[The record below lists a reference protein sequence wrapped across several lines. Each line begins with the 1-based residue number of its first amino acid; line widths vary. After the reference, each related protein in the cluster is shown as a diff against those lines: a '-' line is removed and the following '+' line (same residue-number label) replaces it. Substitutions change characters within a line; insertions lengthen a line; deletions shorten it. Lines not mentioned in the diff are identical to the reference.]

1 MIDITL
7 AYDFPDD
14 RAAVYFDTWDNG
26 VRHANNTINTLA
38 EDELVFGSNVV
49 YSSDGKT
56 EMRFHVNDRD
66 EINEIYLEGINCL
79 VDCEPEDIPEVEETE
94 QDEFLNWSDP
104 EAWPHRENQVPVE
117 GEAVVV
123 DSGMKL
129 IYDIGESPLYK
140 SVEINGDVIFKY
152 SMPHVLNTYGL
163 WVRAGTL
170 TIGSEDE
177 PFDSTAEIRLY
188 GNDTSPGQ
196 FVFHAADVGSK
207 NFLITGD
214 VKLFGKIRNGSARL
228 LKNAYP
234 G

>member
-1 MIDITL
+1 MNI
-7 AYDFPDD
+7 
-14 RAAVYFDTWDNG
+14 V
-26 VRHANNTINTLA
+26 
-38 EDELVFGSNVV
+38 
-49 YSSDGKT
+49 
-56 EMRFHVNDRD
+56 
-66 EINEIYLEGINCL
+66 
-79 VDCEPEDIPEVEETE
+79 
-94 QDEFLNWSDP
+94 
-104 EAWPHRENQVPVE
+104 
-117 GEAVVV
+117 
-123 DSGMKL
+123 
-129 IYDIGESPLYK
+129 YDIGESPLYK
-140 SVEINGDVIFKY
+140 SVEINGDVSFEY

-163 WVRAGTL
+163 WVRAGSL
-170 TIGSEDE
+170 TIGSEVE